1 MDLRPKIV
9 VIGSLN
15 MDLVVK
21 ARRAPKRGETVL
33 GEEIHF
39 VPGGK
44 GANQAVA
51 LARLGAETTLIGAL
65 GADPF
70 GVELMKALQKD
81 GVNTSCVKVMDSEAT
96 GVASILL
103 AEGDNSIVVVPGAN
117 TQCLPEDLDRY
128 EEKIAEADLVLLQ
141 LEIPLVT
148 VEYAVKLARKHG
160 KTVMLNP
167 APAQTL
173 PLELL
178 GMVDY
183 ITPNRSE
190 LALLVGM
197 SEETLVDQGIG
208 KLLDLGVS
216 CCVTTLGA
224 EGVALRKKGG
234 SMLKVSG
241 YKVPV
246 VDTTGAGDAFNAG
259 LAYALAQKKSLL
271 EAAEFAVRV
280 SALAVTKFGA
290 QGGMPTLAEVD
301 EYFRR
306 DDEENEENWHYKQ

>member
-1 MDLRPKIV
+1 MDQRPKIV

-21 ARRAPKRGETVL
+21 ALRAPRRGETVL

-39 VPGGK
+39 IPGGK
-44 GANQAVA
+44 GANQAVG
-51 LARLGAETTLIGAL
+51 LARLGAETTMIGAV
-65 GADPF
+65 GSDAF
-70 GVELMKALQKD
+70 GVELEKALQRN
-81 GVNTSCVKVMDSEAT
+81 GINTSNVKVTSEAT

-117 TQCLPEDLDRY
+117 AQCLPEDLDRC
-128 EEKIAEADLVLLQ
+128 ESEIAAADLVLLQ

-160 KTVMLNP
+160 KIVMLNP
-167 APAQTL
+167 APAQSL
-173 PLELL
+173 SEDLL
-178 GMVDY
+178 SQVDY
-183 ITPNRSE
+183 LTPNRSE
-190 LALLVGM
+190 LALLTRM
-197 SEETLVDQGIG
+197 SEESTIAQGIEQ
-208 KLLDLGVS
+208 LLNVGVS

-224 EGVALRKKGG
+224 EGVALREIGG
-234 SMLKVSG
+234 SLVKIRG
-241 YKVPV
+241 FRVPV

-259 LAYALAQKKSLL
+259 LAYALAQKKSIQ
-271 EAAEFAVRV
+271 EAAEFAVQV

-290 QGGMPTLAEVD
+290 QGGMPTLVEVE

-306 DDEENEENWHYKQ
+306 DEDEESRHHKQ

>member
-1 MDLRPKIV
+1 MDQRPKIV

-21 ARRAPKRGETVL
+21 AVRAPKRGETVL

-39 VPGGK
+39 IPGGK
-44 GANQAVA
+44 GANQAVG
-51 LARLGAETTLIGAL
+51 LARLGAETTMIGAVGSDAF
-65 GADPF
+65 GA
-70 GVELMKALQKD
+70 ELKKALQND
-81 GVNTSCVKVMDSEAT
+81 GVNTSSVKVLDSEAT

-117 TQCLPEDLDRY
+117 TQCLPEDLDQY
-128 EEKIAEADLVLLQ
+128 EGIIAEADLVLLQ

-148 VEYAVKLARKHG
+148 VEYAIKLARKHG

-167 APAQTL
+167 APAQSL
-173 PLELL
+173 SRDLL
-178 GMVDY
+178 SQVDY
-183 ITPNRSE
+183 LTPNRSE
-190 LALLVGM
+190 LALLTGM
-197 SEETLVDQGIG
+197 SEESTIAQGIEH
-208 KLLDLGVS
+208 LLKVGVS

-224 EGVALRKKGG
+224 EGVALMEKGG
-234 SMLKVSG
+234 SLVRVSG
-241 YKVPV
+241 YMVPV

-259 LAYALAQKKSLL
+259 LAYALAQKKSIR
-271 EAAEFAVRV
+271 EAAEFAVQV

-290 QGGMPTLAEVD
+290 QGGMPMLAEVE

-306 DDEENEENWHYKQ
+306 DADEEDRHLKQ

>member
-21 ARRAPKRGETVL
+21 AARAPKRGETVM

-39 VPGGK
+39 IPGGK
-44 GANQAVA
+44 GANQAVG
-51 LARLGAETTLIGAL
+51 LARLGAETTMIGAV
-65 GADPF
+65 GSDAF
-70 GVELMKALQKD
+70 GEELKRALQKD
-81 GVNTSCVKVMDSEAT
+81 GVNISNVKVLTSEAT

-117 TQCLPEDLDRY
+117 AQCLPEDLDRC
-128 EEKIAEADLVLLQ
+128 EETLAEADLVLLQ
-141 LEIPLVT
+141 LEIPLMT

-167 APAQTL
+167 APAQSL
-173 PLELL
+173 SQELL
-178 GMVDY
+178 SKVDY
-183 ITPNRSE
+183 LTPNRSE
-190 LALLVGM
+190 LALLTGM
-197 SEETLVDQGIG
+197 SEESTIAKGIER
-208 KLLDLGVS
+208 LLEVGVS

-224 EGVALRKKGG
+224 EGVAFREKGG
-234 SMLKVSG
+234 SLVKVLG
-241 YKVPV
+241 HKVPV

-259 LAYALAQKKSLL
+259 LAFALAQKKSIL
-271 EAAEFAVRV
+271 EATEFAVQV

-290 QGGMPTLAEVD
+290 QGGMPTLAEVEEHFGRD
-301 EYFRR
+301 E
-306 DDEENEENWHYKQ
+306 D

>member
-1 MDLRPKIV
+1 MGQRPKIV

-21 ARRAPKRGETVL
+21 AARAPKRGETVM

-39 VPGGK
+39 IPGGK
-44 GANQAVA
+44 GANQAVG
-51 LARLGAETTLIGAL
+51 LARLGAETTMIGAVGSDL
-65 GADPF
+65 F
-70 GVELMKALQKD
+70 GEKILKALQKD
-81 GVNTSCVKVMDSEAT
+81 GVNTSSVKVLASEAT

-117 TQCLPEDLDRY
+117 AQCLPEDLDQY
-128 EEKIAEADLVLLQ
+128 EEEIADADLILLQ

-148 VEYAVKLARKHG
+148 VEYAVKLAKKHG

-167 APAQTL
+167 APAQSL
-173 PLELL
+173 SQDLL
-178 GMVDY
+178 CKVDY

-190 LALLVGM
+190 LALITGM
-197 SEETLVDQGIG
+197 SEESSIAQGTER
-208 KLLDLGVS
+208 LLEVGVS

-224 EGVALRKKGG
+224 EGVAFMEKGG
-234 SMLKVSG
+234 NLVNISG
-241 YKVPV
+241 HKVPV

-259 LAYALAQKKSLL
+259 VAYALAQKKSIR
-271 EAAEFAVRV
+271 EAVEFAVQV

-290 QGGMPTLAEVD
+290 QGGMPTLAEVE
-301 EYFRR
+301 EYFGRH
-306 DDEENEENWHYKQ
+306 EG